1 MAHNKNVEIEKK
13 ENLYLSK
20 SIKIYK
26 VYWACL
32 LISFLTVIFIKP
44 LVKESNFFLDF
55 FIGVPVIVLI
65 ILAPFGLYYSLRSY
79 KERESPSSIQFK
91 YFIGHFIF
99 TLLAIFF
106 AYSIYLD
113 FKQ

>member
-32 LISFLTVIFIKP
+32 LISLLTVIIIKP
-44 LVKESNFFLDF
+44 LFKESNLILDF
-55 FIGVPVIVLI
+55 LIGVPVIVLI

>member
-32 LISFLTVIFIKP
+32 LISLLTVIIIKP
-44 LVKESNFFLDF
+44 LFKESNLILDF
-55 FIGVPVIVLI
+55 LIGVPVIVLI
-65 ILAPFGLYYSLRSY
+65 ILALFGLYYSLRSY
-79 KERESPSSIQFK
+79 KERESHSSTQFK
-91 YFIGHFIF
+91 YFIGHLIF
-99 TLLAIFF
+99 TLFAIFF
-106 AYSIYLD
+106 AYSVYID